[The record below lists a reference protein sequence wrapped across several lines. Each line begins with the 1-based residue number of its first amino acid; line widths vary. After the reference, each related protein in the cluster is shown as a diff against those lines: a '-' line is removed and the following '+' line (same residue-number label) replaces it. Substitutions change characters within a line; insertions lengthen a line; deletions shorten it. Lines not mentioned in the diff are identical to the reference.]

1 MSKPPDDVP
10 QWEISD
16 EEPSWD
22 LMAAETTPVEDV
34 QELPRGPRATD
45 QAPAGR
51 QPPSTRP
58 RSRPSGKA
66 EAGRTGRVAR
76 APGRRASSSPSSPS
90 SAVRRTGGAAEG
102 AWPVRHPW
110 LVAWILVALSPMAL
124 VILHA
129 LDRSA
134 AHGVVVP
141 LQWGLSALLG
151 VALIAAV
158 LASARRSSARFAGG
172 LVAAGVAAV
181 LVWLVGQI
189 PLGRGDCPAHAG
201 RDLGSVAARGLF
213 DAWEANRAGDGVW
226 SGGVPSPEWRARTE
240 RAALVSYQR
249 EASGCFDR
257 LGPVDV
263 SRTWHD
269 FRATVRQGSASLS
282 VPLVVHTAREGDGW
296 RVTSVDW
303 PHR

>member
-10 QWEISD
+10 QWEISE

-22 LMAAETTPVEDV
+22 LMAAETTPVEDA

-66 EAGRTGRVAR
+66 AAGRAGRVAQ
-76 APGRRASSSPSSPS
+76 APGRRASTPSAGRAVPSSQSSPQ
-90 SAVRRTGGAAEG
+90 G

-110 LVAWILVALSPMAL
+110 LVAWILVLLSPVAL

-134 AHGVVVP
+134 AHGMVVP
-141 LQWGLSALLG
+141 LQWGLGALLG
-151 VALIAAV
+151 VALVAAV

-172 LVAAGVAAV
+172 LVAVGIAGV

-201 RDLGSVAARGLF
+201 RDPGSVAARGLF
-213 DAWEANRAGDGVW
+213 DAWEAGQAGDGVW

-282 VPLVVHTAREGDGW
+282 VPLVVHTAREGNGW

>member
-10 QWEISD
+10 QWEISE

-34 QELPRGPRATD
+34 QELPRGPRATE
-45 QAPAGR
+45 QAPAGH
-51 QPPSTRP
+51 QPPTTRP
-58 RSRPSGKA
+58 RSRPPGKA

-76 APGRRASSSPSSPS
+76 APGRRVSARSAGRPVPPSSPS
-90 SAVRRTGGAAEG
+90 PRAG

-110 LVAWILVALSPMAL
+110 LVAWILVALSPVAL

-134 AHGVVVP
+134 AHAVVAP
-141 LQWGLSALLG
+141 LQWGLAALLG

-172 LVAAGVAAV
+172 LVAAGIAGV
-181 LVWLVGQI
+181 LVWLVSQI
-189 PLGRGDCPAHAG
+189 SLGRGDCPAHAG
-201 RDLGSVAARGLF
+201 QDLGSVAARRLF
-213 DAWEANRAGDGVW
+213 DAWEAGEAGDRVW
-226 SGGVPSPEWRARTE
+226 SGGVPSPEWRARSE

-269 FRATVRQGSASLS
+269 FRATVRQGSGSLS
-282 VPLVVHTAREGDGW
+282 VPLVVHTVREGDAW

-303 PHR
+303 PRR